1 MGPQQGAPATRVS
14 DGLPPT
20 ALVAGERPVRPLVC
34 RVGPQHALPRVL
46 PAGVLVARHGPLLA
60 NAVFL
65 PPGALVL
72 ELLPYNW

>member
-1 MGPQQGAPATRVS
+1 MLAGKLAACTLVQHLKSGPRYV
-14 DGLPPT
+14 PPL
-20 ALVAGERPVRPLVC
+20 ARC
-34 RVGPQHALPRVL
+34 
-46 PAGVLVARHGPLLA
+46 AGVLVARHGPLLA